1 MFIAG
6 INPTQVW
13 TSSETPPFAKGA
25 LGAGHDGKLYRFAQC
40 DSGGATGA
48 GYVVVLEPSG
58 SADMVDT
65 TNSAPG
71 DSAGMPVGVAMAA
84 VAASGYGWFCVYGM
98 GVPVQVSASC
108 AKGTLV
114 NTTATSGQL
123 DDDATAGAEVIQG
136 LALEAARA
144 ATAGTANASL
154 SFPHIGRT
162 L

>member
-13 TSSETPPFAKGA
+13 TSSETPPFSKGA
-25 LGAGHDGKLYRFAQC
+25 LGAGHDGKLYRFVQM
-40 DSGGATGA
+40 DSGGATAA
-48 GYVVVLEPSG
+48 GYVVAIIASNVG
-58 SADMVDT
+58 DMVET
-65 TNSAPG
+65 TVSTPG
-71 DSAGMPVGVAMAA
+71 TAAGLPVGVAMAA
-84 VAASGYGWFCVYGM
+84 IAASGYGWLCVYGS

-108 AKGTLV
+108 AKGTLI
-114 NTTATSGQL
+114 NTTATAGQL

-144 ATAGTANASL
+144 ASPGTANASL
-154 SFPHIGRT
+154 GFPHIGRT